1 MKRFAQWL
9 SSAVVA
15 VVVMSSCL
23 TRPVLADSYT
33 IVDLGNANGHGI
45 YGIDTTGDV
54 VVWGTSGCGIS
65 ASYCY
70 VTYSDGVATN
80 DGSIAPTLTYDN
92 GTSCGSSP
100 AGFNA
105 SKTTCNGE
113 WMGLG
118 SFYNPN
124 GDPNGVYFGS
134 GSSLDFIHSGSAD
147 QVFLNSLG
155 DFAWTDGRD
164 DEMYEL
170 VQTSGPVL
178 NDLDAAGQDASIEDF
193 DPVTTPEPK
202 SLLLVATGLIWVAVM
217 LRRSKANRYRSLA
230 E

>member
-65 ASYCY
+65 GSYCY
-70 VTYSDGVATN
+70 VTYSNGVATN
-80 DGSIAPTLTYDN
+80 DGSVAPTLVYDN
-92 GTSCGSSP
+92 GTSCGSAP

-178 NDLDAAGQDASIEDF
+178 NESDAAVQEDF
-193 DPVTTPEPK
+193 DPVTTPEPR

>member
-9 SSAVVA
+9 SSVVVA

-33 IVDLGNANGHGI
+33 IVNLGDANGHGI
-45 YGIDTTGDV
+45 YGIDTAGDV
-54 VVWGTSGCGIS
+54 VVWGTSGCGLS

-80 DGSIAPTLTYDN
+80 DGSVAPTLTYDN
-92 GTSCGSSP
+92 GTSCGSAP

-113 WMGLG
+113 WTGLG
-118 SFYNPN
+118 SLYSPN

-134 GSSLDFIHSGSAD
+134 GSNLDFIHIGSAD

-155 DFAWTDGRD
+155 DFAWTDGQD

-170 VQTSGPVL
+170 IQTSGPVL
-178 NDLDAAGQDASIEDF
+178 TDTDPSIQEDF
-193 DPVTTPEPK
+193 DPVTTPEPR

>member
-9 SSAVVA
+9 CSAVVA
-15 VVVMSSCL
+15 VVFMSSCL

-45 YGIDTTGDV
+45 YGIDTAGDV
-54 VVWGTSGCGIS
+54 VVWGTSGCGAS
-65 ASYCY
+65 GSYCY
-70 VTYSDGVATN
+70 VTYSNGVAIN
-80 DGSIAPTLTYDN
+80 DGLVAPTLAYDN
-92 GTSCGSSP
+92 GTACSAP

-105 SKTTCNGE
+105 SKTACNGE
-113 WMGLG
+113 WVGLG

-134 GSSLDFIHSGSAD
+134 GSDLDFIHSGSAD
-147 QVFLNSLG
+147 QIFLNSMG

-164 DEMYEL
+164 EEIYEL
-170 VQTSGPVL
+170 IQITGPVL
-178 NDLDAAGQDASIEDF
+178 NDSDISGRAASVEDF

-202 SLLLVATGLIWVAVM
+202 SLLLVATGLIWIAVM
-217 LRRSKANRYRSLA
+217 LKRSKATRYRSLA

>member
-9 SSAVVA
+9 SSAVIA
-15 VVVMSSCL
+15 IAVMSSCL

-54 VVWGTSGCGIS
+54 VVWGTSGCGS
-65 ASYCY
+65 SGSYCY
-70 VTYSDGVATN
+70 VTYSNGVATN
-80 DGSIAPTLTYDN
+80 DGSVAPTLVYDN
-92 GTSCGSSP
+92 GTSCGSAP

-105 SKTTCNGE
+105 SRTTCNGE
-113 WMGLG
+113 WVGLG
-118 SFYNPN
+118 SLYNPN

-178 NDLDAAGQDASIEDF
+178 NDVDAAVQEDF
-193 DPVTTPEPK
+193 DPVTTPEPR

>member
-1 MKRFAQWL
+1 MKRFAQWF

-45 YGIDTTGDV
+45 YGIDTAGDV
-54 VVWGTSGCGIS
+54 VVWGTSGCGMS

-70 VTYSDGVATN
+70 VTYSNGVATN
-80 DGSIAPTLTYDN
+80 DGSIAPTLAYDN
-92 GTSCGSSP
+92 GAACGSAP

-105 SKTTCNGE
+105 AKTKCNGE

-178 NDLDAAGQDASIEDF
+178 NESDAAVQEDF
-193 DPVTTPEPK
+193 DPVTTPEPR